1 MNKIIINNLR
11 DVVKL
16 LEIIKLQE
24 LESILYYNSFE
35 YYVNNDKNF
44 IVIFQNDK
52 SLLIAIDNNLYLKD
66 YYLIKNN

>member
-11 DVVKL
+11 SVVKL

-35 YYVNNDKNF
+35 YYVKNDKNF

-52 SLLIAIDNNLYLKD
+52 ALLIAIDNNLYLKD